1 MNDLIVSEDI
11 VPIGEFKKQTSRL
24 LRRVKEE
31 GHPLLITQNGRP
43 VGVVIPPE
51 EYDRIQA
58 RDRLVAAAE
67 EGLRQSKAGQVL
79 SGEDVDRE
87 LDRAFGTG
95 E

>member
-31 GHPLLITQNGRP
+31 GQPLLITQNGRP
-43 VGVVIPPE
+43 IGVVIPPE

-58 RDRLVAAAE
+58 RDRLVAVAE
-67 EGLRQSKAGQVL
+67 EGLRQSEAGQVL
-79 SGEDVDRE
+79 TSEDVERE
-87 LDRAFGTG
+87 LDRAFGTD

>member
-24 LRRVKEE
+24 LRRVKEK
-31 GHPLLITQNGRP
+31 GQPLLITQNGRP

-58 RDRLVAAAE
+58 RNRLVAAAE
-67 EGLRQSKAGQVL
+67 EGLRQSEAGQVL
-79 SGEDVDRE
+79 AGEDVDRE